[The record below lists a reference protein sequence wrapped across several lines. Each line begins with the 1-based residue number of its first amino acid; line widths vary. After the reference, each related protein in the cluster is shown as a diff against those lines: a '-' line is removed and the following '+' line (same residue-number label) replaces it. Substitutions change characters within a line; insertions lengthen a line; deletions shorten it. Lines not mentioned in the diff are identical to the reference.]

1 MILSSVAL
9 LLFIARA
16 LGFLLTNEMNIISL
30 FFLLS
35 YKMTALS
42 FLCVKTFL
50 LVKYKIIRKIMTRY
64 LALDAFRGI
73 TIALMILVNTPG
85 TWAHVY
91 APLLHADWHGATP
104 TDLVFPFFLFII
116 GSAMFFSFKKS
127 DFAANPE
134 QFLRIVKRGFIMFFI
149 GFMLNI
155 IPFNNPM
162 EEWRIMG
169 VLQRIGIAY
178 VLAACLVLLL
188 NRRGIF
194 IASVIILVAYWAL
207 LMSVGD
213 AGLTIEGNIIREFD
227 LAVLGA
233 NHMYT
238 MRGVSFDPE
247 GLLSTIPAVVNM
259 LLGFEL
265 TRYLTSI
272 KDKNSSVLKL
282 IIIGGLAIGFSI
294 LWNQVLPINKSLWT
308 SSYVIYSTGFACLL
322 LAFFVWLIDIKA
334 QKNLVSPLL
343 VYGTNPL
350 FVYVLSFLFVT
361 AYLNVPVGDSSFY
374 RWLYEQFKLIAEP
387 TLASFLFAFS
397 HVVLFWFVS
406 LKLYQRKLFIKI

>member
-1 MILSSVAL
+1 MI
-9 LLFIARA
+9 
-16 LGFLLTNEMNIISL
+16 
-30 FFLLS
+30 
-35 YKMTALS
+35 ALS
-42 FLCVKTFL
+42 FMREFL
-50 LVKYKIIRKIMTRY
+50 FLDVFMTRY

-85 TWAHVY
+85 TWSHVY

-127 DFAANPE
+127 NFAATPE
-134 QFLRIVKRGFIMFFI
+134 QFARIIKRGFIMFFI
-149 GFMLNI
+149 GFMLNV
-155 IPFNNPM
+155 IPFNTPV
-162 EEWRIMG
+162 ETWRFMG

-178 VLAACLVLLL
+178 AIAASLVLLL
-188 NRRGIF
+188 NRRGVF
-194 IASVIILVAYWAL
+194 IVSAIILLAYWGL
-207 LMSVGD
+207 LLSVGE
-213 AGLTIEGNIIREFD
+213 AGLTIEGNIIRQFD
-227 LAVLGA
+227 LATLGA
-233 NHMYT
+233 NHMYN

-272 KDKNSSVLKL
+272 KDKNSSVVKL
-282 IIIGGLAIGFSI
+282 ILIGGLAIGFGA
-294 LWNQVLPINKSLWT
+294 LWSLVLPINKALWT
-308 SSYVIYSTGFACLL
+308 SSYVIYTTGFACLL
-322 LAFFVWLIDIKA
+322 LAAFVWLIDIKG
-334 QKNLVSPLL
+334 QEKLVSPLL

-361 AYLNVPVGDSSFY
+361 VYLNISVGDSSLY

-387 TLASFLFAFS
+387 TLASFLFAFF
-397 HVVLFWFVS
+397 HVALFWFVS
-406 LKLYQRKLFIKI
+406 LKLYQRKIFIKI